1 MSRDGMARLEEVV
14 RAAVTGAEGSPELAM
29 AMLATELRTHPNL
42 LLDALKELSD
52 LGSQSRH
59 RAPAAVV
66 RARGL
71 VNGVLRAC
79 GFHDRWPDLVP
90 VAQGI
95 TDLMERDTQ
104 DYVGPHP

>member
-14 RAAVTGAEGSPELAM
+14 RAAVISAEGGAEPAM

-42 LLDALKELSD
+42 LLDTLKELSD

-59 RAPAAVV
+59 RAPAAVD

-71 VNGVLRAC
+71 VNGILRAC
-79 GFHDRWPDLVP
+79 GFHDRWPNLVP

-95 TDLMERDTQ
+95 TDLMERETQ
-104 DYVGPHP
+104 NYVGPHP

>member
-1 MSRDGMARLEEVV
+1 MARLEEVV

-29 AMLATELRTHPNL
+29 ARLATELRTHPNL

-79 GFHDRWPDLVP
+79 GFHDRWPELVP

-104 DYVGPHP
+104 DYGEPHP

>member
-1 MSRDGMARLEEVV
+1 MARLEEVV

-59 RAPAAVV
+59 RAPAAGD
-66 RARGL
+66 RARRLG
-71 VNGVLRAC
+71 NGVLRTC
-79 GFHDRWPDLVP
+79 GYHERRPNLVP

-95 TDLMERDTQ
+95 MDLMERETQ
-104 DYVGPHP
+104 DYVGPYP